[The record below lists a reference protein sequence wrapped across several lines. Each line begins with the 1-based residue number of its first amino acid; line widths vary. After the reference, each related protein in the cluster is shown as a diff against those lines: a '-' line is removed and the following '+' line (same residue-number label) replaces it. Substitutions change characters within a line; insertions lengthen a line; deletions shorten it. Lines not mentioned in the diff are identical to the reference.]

1 LYKQE
6 NIQNQFI
13 AFKKVQKSQTEVDKK
28 LKGLLKQDKEKNQI
42 ELLTCQQDF
51 YEQMT
56 KVQKQMKVIDSQM
69 QMKSQIS
76 DVKTQFL
83 ENTSD
88 KLGLDD
94 IDFGAIA

>member
-1 LYKQE
+1 
-6 NIQNQFI
+6 
-13 AFKKVQKSQTEVDKK
+13 
-28 LKGLLKQDKEKNQI
+28 
-42 ELLTCQQDF
+42 
-51 YEQMT
+51 MT
-56 KVQKQMKVIDSQM
+56 KVQKQMKVIDSQI